1 MARSVESSRPI
12 LSGVKHNR
20 YSTYSHAGTIT
31 TQSSTISSAF
41 NDIENGLRRLDDVR
55 LSKQRFEASEEK
67 TDMFAKLALGA
78 KLERALRWRMSGQD
92 AEHKG
97 KMDLVQMLSVN
108 EKAPI
113 SA

>member
-1 MARSVESSRPI
+1 
-12 LSGVKHNR
+12 
-20 YSTYSHAGTIT
+20 TYSQQ
-31 TQSSTISSAF
+31 TQTSTISTAF

-92 AEHKG
+92 AEYKG
-97 KMDLVQMLSVN
+97 KMDLVQMLSLN

-113 SA
+113 S